1 MQRLLRVAGRL
12 AFGSCLGFAP
22 VAAQAP
28 AVALQGHLLIHGTGL
43 RPTPDRGT
51 AREVYLSQPGIL
63 ITVAPAT
70 GLGARV
76 TLNGEGLTLGRGELT
91 PGAWGEGY
99 IDRRHPHTLV
109 HEAVLWA
116 SARHTCAGVRC
127 GLGLSAGKGFVPFG
141 SDDPMSRPFAAYPV
155 NHHLAQILE
164 RALAAAQV
172 SLGPLLLEAALF
184 NGDEPETPWQWPR
197 VSRFGDSYAVRLT
210 LMPVPGLELSGSW
223 AEVASPESRPGTGPS
238 QAKRHAGVR
247 LARELGHVTVLA
259 LAEWARTSELAGV
272 FRYESRLL
280 EIELGV
286 GPHRVAWRAEATD
299 RPEEERLSAYRAL
312 RPHLDNSIIG
322 ITRWTLHTLGY
333 RYRRPAGRAEIEPFV
348 EATLGSVRET
358 AGGVFDVRARYGHAA
373 VRRVSLGARLTWD
386 LMSHRMGRYG
396 LAAPGHGHD
405 RGH

>member
-1 MQRLLRVAGRL
+1 MQGLLRVAGRL
-12 AFGSCLGFAP
+12 AFGSCLGLAP

-28 AVALQGHLLIHGTGL
+28 VVALQGHLLIHGTGL

-51 AREVYLSQPGIL
+51 GREIYLSQPGL
-63 ITVAPAT
+63 LVTVAPAT

-116 SARHTCAGVRC
+116 WARPNCAGIPC
-127 GLGLSAGKGFVPFG
+127 GLGFFAGKGFVPFG
-141 SDDPMSRPFAAYPV
+141 SDDPMSRPVAAYPV

-164 RALAAAQV
+164 RAVAVAQAAV
-172 SLGPLLLEAALF
+172 GPLLLEAAVF

-210 LMPVPGLELSGSW
+210 LSPRRGLELSGSL
-223 AEVASPESRPGTGPS
+223 ADVASPESRPGTGPS
-238 QAKRHAGVR
+238 QKKRHLGAR
-247 LARELGHVTVLA
+247 LEHVLGNVAVYA
-259 LAEWARTSELAGV
+259 LAEWARTSELV
-272 FRYESRLL
+272 FRYQSRLL
-280 EIELGV
+280 ETEFTL
-286 GPHRVAWRAEATD
+286 GPHRVAWRAEGSD

-312 RPHLDNSIIG
+312 RPHPDNSIIG

-333 RYRRPAGRAEIEPFV
+333 RYRHPAGRAGIEPFV

-358 AGGVFDVRARYGHAA
+358 AGGVFNVGARYGQSG
-373 VRRVSLGARLTWD
+373 VRRVSIGARLTWRLTD
-386 LMSHRMGRYG
+386 HRMGRYG
-396 LAAPGHGHD
+396 LAASGHD
-405 RGH
+405 GGH